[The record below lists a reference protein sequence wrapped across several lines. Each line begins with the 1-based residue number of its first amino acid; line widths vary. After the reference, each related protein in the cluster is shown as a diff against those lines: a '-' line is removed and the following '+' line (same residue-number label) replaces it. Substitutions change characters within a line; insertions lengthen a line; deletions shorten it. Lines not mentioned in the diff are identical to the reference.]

1 MVDWWQNVGLR
12 GPARAQESDFEGGRL
27 RETIGSIE
35 MDLTIAPLGAWMGRA
50 RASGLSCPHEDG
62 S

>member
-1 MVDWWQNVGLR
+1 VAER

-50 RASGLSCPHEDG
+50 RASGLSCAHEDG